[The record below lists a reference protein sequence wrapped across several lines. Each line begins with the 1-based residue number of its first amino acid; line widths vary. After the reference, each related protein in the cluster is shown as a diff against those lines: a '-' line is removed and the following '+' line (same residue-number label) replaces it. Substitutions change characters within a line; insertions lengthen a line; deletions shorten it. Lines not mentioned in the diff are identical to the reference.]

1 MEQEQ
6 LIPAE
11 VICTHHKIDT
21 AFIYSLE
28 SAGLIEINR
37 VEDQEYIHP
46 AQLAELE
53 KFICFH
59 YELDINLEGIEA
71 IASLL
76 QRVQQMQ
83 DELNYLRSQIRAY
96 GSFE

>member
-6 LIPAE
+6 LIPADA
-11 VICTHHKIDT
+11 ICTHHHIEYTFID
-21 AFIYSLE
+21 SLQT
-28 SAGLIEINR
+28 AGLIEITT
-37 VEDQEYIHP
+37 VEGRSYIHP
-46 AQLAELE
+46 EQLQDLE

-76 QRVQQMQ
+76 ERVKRLQEEVQQLKSR
-83 DELNYLRSQIRAY
+83 D
-96 GSFE
+96 